1 MMKKVLVITDNT
13 RLYDA
18 IRQIVE
24 ERGRPDIEFTFRH
37 SAKRSPMWEHE
48 DFPGGSGALDVK
60 AEVRSIVA
68 EYELVISAHCLQFFP
83 KDLVERVRCVNIHP
97 GYNPL
102 NRGWYPQVFAIIND
116 LPIGATIH
124 EMDEKLDHGAIIVR
138 SLVDKHVWDT
148 SLTIYDRVLE
158 RELSLFRENFDAIVG
173 GKYEKIDPEEGGNFF
188 NKSDFE
194 RICAIDLDKAGTFR
208 DFYDLMR
215 ALSHGEYRN
224 AYFTNKESGEKIYLK
239 LEVFRKSDK
248 QGN

>member
-1 MMKKVLVITDNT
+1 MKKVLVITDNI

-24 ERGRPDIEFTFRH
+24 ERNRPDTEFVFRH
-37 SAKRSPMWEHE
+37 SVKRSAMWEHE
-48 DFPGGSGALDVK
+48 DFLGGNGALDVK
-60 AEVRSIVA
+60 AEARSIVA
-68 EYELVISAHCLQFFP
+68 EYSLVISAHCLQFFP
-83 KDLVERVRCVNIHP
+83 KDLVEGVRCINIHP

-124 EMDEKLDHGAIIVR
+124 EMDEKLDHGPIIAR

-158 RELSLFRENFDAIVG
+158 KELSLFRENFDAIVDG
-173 GKYEKIDPEEGGNFF
+173 VYEKIDPEDGGNFF
-188 NKSDFE
+188 SKSDFE
-194 RICAIDLDKAGTFR
+194 RVCAIDLDRAGTFR

-224 AYFTNKESGEKIYLK
+224 AYFIDEGSGEKVYLK
-239 LEVFRKSDK
+239 LEVFRDSDEES
-248 QGN
+248 N